1 MIAPSGD
8 IKGMIIPW
16 LLQDLRIEK
25 KTGTAIFFRDTEE
38 RKVYFRDGDVL
49 FASSNLKDDR
59 LGEFLLRKGKI
70 TQAQF
75 EKSSEVVIKTGKKLG
90 AVLFE
95 MGALSS
101 VDLVSQVKL
110 QVREIILQVFSWRDG
125 RYTFDDRP
133 LPLAEIIPLHI
144 STGDLIIAGIGDLD
158 WKIIRKALPSLT
170 TIIRPVSDPSLLFQS
185 ANLDQDQR
193 TVLSLIDGNKS
204 IEQLCS
210 LTAIGDFNTLKA
222 VYVLMALRM
231 TEPGEIKTDE
241 EKEFAPAMAGNAA
254 ETQEPVPA
262 ETAAAVAS
270 VTREIIQHTY
280 ESLEI
285 QNHYEILGVGRNAS
299 PQEIKKAYFH
309 HAKLYH
315 PDRHFDPGMNDMK
328 EKLEA
333 LFARIHDAYETLS
346 SKTRRDKYNLDLI
359 SGATHKST
367 EERAEEKKT
376 DNKGAA
382 AVQFQEGLKQFKM
395 GNYWGADESFQ
406 WAMRLD
412 PDNADYIFN
421 RGLTLA
427 RMPRRGRDA
436 EEYYLQAIKLA
447 PKKVDYYLALGN
459 FYEKSGIKAKALSV
473 YQDALK
479 YDPQS
484 EKLKQA
490 IEKAG
495 K

>member
-8 IKGMIIPW
+8 IKGMIVPW

-25 KTGTAIFFRDTEE
+25 KTGTAVFSRDREE

-49 FASSNLKDDR
+49 FASSNLNDDR

-125 RYTFDDRP
+125 RYTFDDGP
-133 LPLAEIIPLHI
+133 LPLSEIIPLHI
-144 STGDLIIAGIGDLD
+144 STGDLIIAGIHDLD
-158 WKIIRKALPSLT
+158 WKIVRKALPPLT

-193 TVLSLIDGNKS
+193 SVFSLIDGSKS

-210 LTAIGDFNTLKA
+210 LTGIGDFNTLKA
-222 VYVLMALRM
+222 VYVLLALRM
-231 TEPGEIKTDE
+231 TEPGEIKNDE
-241 EKEFAPAMAGNAA
+241 EKKFAPAMAG
-254 ETQEPVPA
+254 EPVQP
-262 ETAAAVAS
+262 ETVSTAAS
-270 VTREIIQHTY
+270 VTREMIQHTY

-285 QNHYEILGVGRNAS
+285 QNHYEILGIGRTATT
-299 PQEIKKAYFH
+299 QEIKKAYFH

-346 SKTRRDKYNLDLI
+346 SKTKRDKYNLDLM

-382 AVQFQEGLKQFKM
+382 ATQYQEGLKHFKM
-395 GNYWGADESFQ
+395 GNFWGADEAFQ

-412 PDNADYIFN
+412 PNNAEYIFN

-427 RMPRRGRDA
+427 RMPRRGHEA

-447 PKKVDYYLALGN
+447 PKKVEYYMALGS
-459 FYEKSGIKAKALSV
+459 FYEKSGLKAKALTI
-473 YQDALK
+473 YRDALK

>member
-8 IKGMIIPW
+8 IKGMIVPW
-16 LLQDLRIEK
+16 LLQDLRIGK
-25 KTGTAIFFRDTEE
+25 KTGTAIFSRDKEE

-49 FASSNLKDDR
+49 FASSNLHDDR

-75 EKSSEVVIKTGKKLG
+75 DKSSEVVIKTGKKLG

-101 VDLVSQVKL
+101 VDLVSHVKL
-110 QVREIILQVFSWRDG
+110 QVREIILHVFSWREG
-125 RYTFDDRP
+125 RYTFDNGP
-133 LPLAEIIPLHI
+133 LPLSEIIPLHI
-144 STGDLIIAGIGDLD
+144 STGDLIIAGIRDLD
-158 WKIIRKALPSLT
+158 WKIVRKALPPLS

-193 TVLSLIDGNKS
+193 TAFALIDGRKS

-210 LTAIGDFNTLKA
+210 LTGIGDFNTLKA
-222 VYVLMALRM
+222 VYVLLALRM
-231 TEPGEIKTDE
+231 TEPGEIKADE
-241 EKEFAPAMAGNAA
+241 ENKFAPATAGDATKEN
-254 ETQEPVPA
+254 PVQA
-262 ETAAAVAS
+262 ETAATAES
-270 VTREIIQHTY
+270 VTKEIIQHTY

-285 QNHYEILGVGRNAS
+285 QNHYEILDVGRNAT

-315 PDRHFDPGMNDMK
+315 PDRHFDPGMADMK

-346 SKTRRDKYNLDLI
+346 SKTKRDKYNLDLM
-359 SGATHKST
+359 SGATKKST
-367 EERAEEKKT
+367 EERAEQKKT

-382 AVQFQEGLKQFKM
+382 AAQYQEGLKHFKM
-395 GNYWGADESFQ
+395 GNFWGADEAFQ

-412 PDNADYIFN
+412 PNNAEYIFN
-421 RGLTLA
+421 RGLTLS
-427 RMPRRGRDA
+427 RMPRRGHEA
-436 EEYYLQAIKLA
+436 EEFYLQAIKLA
-447 PKKVDYYLALGN
+447 PKKVDYYLALGS
-459 FYEKSGIKAKALSV
+459 FYEKSGLKAKARSV

-490 IEKAG
+490 IEKAA

>member
-8 IKGMIIPW
+8 IKGMIVPW

-25 KTGTAIFFRDTEE
+25 KTGTAVFSRDTEE

-49 FASSNLKDDR
+49 FASSNLNDDR

-95 MGALSS
+95 MGALTS
-101 VDLVSQVKL
+101 VDLVTQVKL
-110 QVREIILQVFSWRDG
+110 QVREIVLHVFSWRDG

-133 LPLAEIIPLHI
+133 LPLSEIIPLHI
-144 STGDLIIAGIGDLD
+144 STGDLITAGIRDLD
-158 WKIIRKALPSLT
+158 WKIVRKALPPLT

-185 ANLDQDQR
+185 ASLDQDQR
-193 TVLSLIDGNKS
+193 TVFSLINGNKS

-210 LTAIGDFNTLKA
+210 LTGIGDFNTLKA
-222 VYVLMALRM
+222 IYVLLALRM

-241 EKEFAPAMAGNAA
+241 KDKFAPATATA
-254 ETQEPVPA
+254 EKEPEQA
-262 ETAAAVAS
+262 ESTATVAS
-270 VTREIIQHTY
+270 VTREMIQHTY

-285 QNHYEILGVGRNAS
+285 QNYYEILGVGRTAT

-359 SGATHKST
+359 SGATHQST
-367 EERAEEKKT
+367 EERAEQKKT

-395 GNYWGADESFQ
+395 GNFWGADEAFQ
-406 WAMRLD
+406 WALRLD
-412 PDNADYIFN
+412 PDNAEYTFQ

-427 RMPRRGRDA
+427 RIPRRGHEA
-436 EEYYLQAIKLA
+436 EEYYRQAIKLA
-447 PKKVDYYLALGN
+447 PKKVDYYLALGS
-459 FYEKSGIKAKALSV
+459 FYEKSGLKAKALTV

-484 EKLKQA
+484 EKLIQA